1 MKIKINIALAAL
13 FIVTSLGAQ
22 AYIGYVYPTGGQQG
36 KSIEVIVGGQQLSSV
51 TGVYV
56 NGKGITGT
64 IVEIIPVNLK
74 EKNLRIK
81 EQDIPQIEEKVK
93 VRIDIKEN
101 AEIGIH
107 DFRLVTKSGYTNRI
121 FFEVNNLPEMNE
133 VEPNDKPENAC
144 VIPKLPIVVNGQI
157 LPGERDCFRFNAKT
171 GQTIVCYTKAR
182 LLVPYLADA
191 VPGWFQPILTL
202 RNADNKEVAYDD
214 DFGDNPD
221 PVIIYSV
228 PQTGYYSLEIKDAV
242 YRGREDF
249 VYRISIGEIPFVR
262 SIFPLGCK
270 MGKSTKITLDGVNLA
285 KNTKNVKAQKTDEN
299 KVYFTV
305 ENKGIYSNKIAFGI
319 STGDEL
325 FKNQNNSFSNPLFI
339 SPDDIVNGVIQ
350 HPGQEDWYVMEVN
363 KDENIVV
370 EIMAHRLGSL
380 LDADL
385 TLYNES
391 NKVLAQMDDF
401 EDKSEGM
408 ETFHADPQMVY
419 KFLKTGKVYI
429 RVRDVLGK
437 GGKEY
442 GYRLNTGKP
451 TPDFDLRINPS
462 NLTINQGGTSVFT
475 VSAIRK
481 FNFKGDIT
489 LKLTGLP
496 SKYTTS
502 STVFKKGQNQLRMT
516 LTAPE
521 NAGLG
526 AIDLKIKGRSETK
539 NSTIERNAEPVEE
552 QMQAFHYKHLLPT
565 RDFLATV
572 VPPLPFSIS
581 HSIPNDSVLKLVK
594 DSAITFNVKV
604 KRSAD
609 FKLPIQL
616 TLDGP
621 KNGLKMKPVI
631 VPVDQSEAMVTL
643 VVNTN
648 LYNQNLNLVISGI
661 SRTPKT
667 KKTKATVIKAL
678 SPAIMAEGLKQMG
691 KQNWKQNG
699 NKKK

>member
-1 MKIKINIALAAL
+1 MKIKINIVLAAL

-107 DFRLVTKSGYTNRI
+107 DFRLVTMSGYTNRI

-262 SIFPLGCK
+262 SIFPIGGK

-285 KNTKNVKAQKTDEN
+285 KNTKNVKAQKTDEK

-325 FKNQNNSFSNPLFI
+325 FINQNNSFSNPLFI
-339 SPDDIVNGVIQ
+339 SPDNIVNGVIQ
-350 HPGQEDWYVMEVN
+350 HPGQEDWYVMEGK

-419 KFLKTGKVYI
+419 KFEKTGKVYI

-442 GYRLNTGKP
+442 GYRLYTGKP

-552 QMQAFHYKHLLPT
+552 QMQAFYYKHLLPT

-648 LYNQNLNLVISGI
+648 LYNQSLNLVISGI

-691 KQNWKQNG
+691 KQNGKQ
-699 NKKK
+699 KK